1 MSELTYAQSMALAR
15 HQLSAEYLD
24 RATKLLSK
32 WITEAEKEWKDKG
45 VRLPYPTHT
54 LYPPEVEVVARAEE
68 LRKASANPANSVPA
82 HTTHETTTTPV
93 AQPVQMQK
101 MPTIT
106 PPTIPF
112 NIPPALK
119 SK

>member
-1 MSELTYAQSMALAR
+1 MSELTYAQSMAIAR
-15 HQLSAEYLD
+15 QQLSAEYLD
-24 RATKLLSK
+24 KATKLLGR
-32 WITEAEKEWKDKG
+32 WITEAEKEWKERG

-54 LYPPEVEVVARAEE
+54 LYPPESEVITRAEE
-68 LRKASANPANSVPA
+68 LRKASMQ
-82 HTTHETTTTPV
+82 TTTTPAYTTYETTAAPM

-101 MPTIT
+101 MPSIT

>member
-1 MSELTYAQSMALAR
+1 MSELTYAQSMAIAR
-15 HQLSAEYLD
+15 QQLSAEYLD
-24 RATKLLSK
+24 KATKLLGR
-32 WITEAEKEWKDKG
+32 WITEAEKEWKERG

-54 LYPPEVEVVARAEE
+54 LYPPESEVITRAEE
-68 LRKASANPANSVPA
+68 LRKASMPTATTTA
-82 HTTHETTTTPV
+82 HTTHEATATPM